1 MGLQTSSS
9 HLTDSKPA
17 LLKPSFTKQGPAWVA
32 LLSRRVILVR
42 QWEAGD
48 AHADTEGKR
57 ESLETRIVY
66 FPGLDEIIDTM
77 DDPGKTGIF
86 TSVPW

>member
-1 MGLQTSSS
+1 M
-9 HLTDSKPA
+9 
-17 LLKPSFTKQGPAWVA
+17 
-32 LLSRRVILVR
+32 VR

-48 AHADTEGKR
+48 ARADTEGRR

-77 DDPGKTGIF
+77 DDPGKSGIF